1 MPDMIN
7 PVGALTQVAASQANP
22 QVDQQQEGQQISPLS
37 QQINPQNPMSPDIV
51 GARYMSDL
59 TRAREA
65 NDNLMRMF
73 DQRINGVDTGTGW
86 KKVAA
91 LLAPTKSGHF
101 AESFGNYANVAAED
115 ENKNLEIAKMK
126 ADMAQKQIEQSA
138 EMMGRGLIMQRMGL
152 PEKVADGVVR
162 AGGQLPTSVAIP
174 LYNKGML
181 DINFI
186 DQVRQFSPK
195 LADGLD
201 KSFKNATMLEDIAL
215 KYRKE
220 NRDDREFEEKY
231 GVPIQQVLPPS
242 AQAPAAGVATTTTT
256 AQAPTTTQAPAQ
268 ARLPHEV
275 NVALQKERVIEN
287 EKKLNTLPQENSMAQ
302 DTINRGSEMLSLIS
316 GNENAY
322 ALLKNNPG
330 IAQAVGTWLNE
341 GIQLGRV
348 GNIRLPITETM
359 KALLPREQQT
369 VLEQMDALLN
379 KQALEAASLMKGS
392 VSNYEDKMVKSIGGS
407 VDNTAQFLNYMANKI
422 KLKGEFDLAVNTEF
436 EKAHKATGVLY
447 RDFASPSNSA
457 YKQLRQQ
464 YDNAVLSLQKE
475 TGSKMGVK
483 GEPDAPAPQQSKAD
497 KLREEMKKRGLIKD

>member
-1 MPDMIN
+1 MAISPN
-7 PVGALTQVAASQANP
+7 PIGALTQVALSQDNTANTP
-22 QVDQQQEGQQISPLS
+22 PEQNVAPLS
-37 QQINPQNPMSPDIV
+37 QQINPPNPLSPDV
-51 GARYMSDL
+51 AGARYMADL

-65 NDNLMRMF
+65 NDALMNAF
-73 DQRINGVDTGTGW
+73 NQRINGSDSGSGW

-91 LLAPTKSGHF
+91 LLQPTKSGHF
-101 AESFGNYANVAAED
+101 AESLGNWASVAAED

-126 ADMAQKQIEQSA
+126 ADMAQKQVEQSA
-138 EMMGRGLIMQRMGL
+138 ELMGRGLIMQKMGL

-162 AGGQLPTSVAIP
+162 SGGVLPTSVALP

-195 LADGLD
+195 LAEGLD

-231 GVPIQQVLPPS
+231 GVPIQQALPPS
-242 AQAPAAGVATTTTT
+242 SQTAAGATEPTTT
-256 AQAPTTTQAPAQ
+256 APKQAK
-268 ARLPHEV
+268 LPHEV
-275 NVALQKERVIEN
+275 NVAVQKERVLEN
-287 EKKLNTLPQENSMAQ
+287 EKKLNVLPQENAMAK
-302 DTINRGSEMLSLIS
+302 DTINRGTEMLSLIS

-330 IAQAVGTWLNE
+330 IMQAVGTWLNE
-341 GIQLGRV
+341 GITLGKL
-348 GNIRLPITETM
+348 GNVRLPVTETM

-369 VLEQMDALLN
+369 VLEQMDSLLN

-392 VSNYEDKMVKSIGGS
+392 VSNYEDKMVKSVGGS
-407 VDNTAQFLNYMANKI
+407 IDNTAQFLNYMANKI

-436 EKAHKATGVLY
+436 EKAHKSTGILY
-447 RDFASPSNSA
+447 RDFASPSNA
-457 YKQLRQQ
+457 TYKELRNQ
-464 YDNAVLSLQKE
+464 YDQAVLSLQKDV
-475 TGSKMGVK
+475 GAKMGVK
-483 GEPDAPAPQQSKAD
+483 GEPDAISPQQSTSD
-497 KLREEMKKRGLIKD
+497 KLKEEMKKRGIL